1 MRVCSFLLRVS
12 LLSRCEL
19 IPQISVCLC
28 EWPCRLKCLVMGL
41 DLFTARFSN
50 VELTSKVQVITAR
63 FSNVELSSKVQV
75 MQQTIFENV
84 QSKWFLT
91 WLR

>member
-1 MRVCSFLLRVS
+1 MS
-12 LLSRCEL
+12 
-19 IPQISVCLC
+19 
-28 EWPCRLKCLVMGL
+28 GL
-41 DLFTARFSN
+41 DLLTARFSN

-63 FSNVELSSKVQV
+63 FSNVELASKVQV
-75 MQQTIFENV
+75 MQQTIFENM